1 MRNEKPTANDPKAN
15 FFTGSNKIYE
25 KFRLSISL
33 AFSVM
38 PLAGGQGQSPLILGE
53 FRIIYVSKQVC
64 INST

>member
-33 AFSVM
+33 AFAVM
-38 PLAGGQGQSPLILGE
+38 PLAGGQGGL
-53 FRIIYVSKQVC
+53 
-64 INST
+64 